1 MRDSLPTFRGTK
13 PSLPNTCASC
23 GSNWTA
29 GCWRRGWSDSEKNAV
44 NLCNR
49 CGLKFRTGKLE
60 SPAKAPSADVLHVI
74 KAEDN
79 RHSVIPVIPTPE
91 SMTVPTEIH
100 GGSMEKEIGEFV
112 AYSMIRESDKG
123 TSKRVLFYLHDQN
136 GVSKLAITGVDSRGT
151 GHFVYESEEGMWPSL
166 KCTNRAGVMAWLS
179 DLGITSQ
186 LDKSDLSSVHSNKRL
201 SNRSPT
207 RPRLDRDYIDYH
219 EESGNDGS
227 IAYENFHLVD
237 VNGEEVL
244 AVLGSMVDDW

>member
-1 MRDSLPTFRGTK
+1 
-13 PSLPNTCASC
+13 
-23 GSNWTA
+23 
-29 GCWRRGWSDSEKNAV
+29 
-44 NLCNR
+44 
-49 CGLKFRTGKLE
+49 
-60 SPAKAPSADVLHVI
+60 
-74 KAEDN
+74 
-79 RHSVIPVIPTPE
+79 
-91 SMTVPTEIH
+91 
-100 GGSMEKEIGEFV
+100 
-112 AYSMIRESDKG
+112 
-123 TSKRVLFYLHDQN
+123 
-136 GVSKLAITGVDSRGT
+136 
-151 GHFVYESEEGMWPSL
+151 
-166 KCTNRAGVMAWLS
+166 MAWLS